1 MGLRSINNKTR
12 SRKFFLD
19 FLSLFLDLLAKIIPI
34 RLLPKYRRFSNKNPK
49 MFDFHFNTPILPHQD
64 QRSVLKVRECA
75 QSIPRINLP
84 LKMILLG
91 LKLITPNFDAF
102 FTIFWPRKIFRGSK
116 NEKNASKLG
125 VVSFNPNKIIFRD
138 NFIREIY
145 CAHSRTLK
153 TLPWPWFR
161 EGIGVLKRKSNIS
174 AFYEKT
180 VDS

>member
-75 QSIPRINLP
+75 QSISRIKLSP
-84 LKMILLG
+84 KIILLG

-102 FTIFWPRKIFRGSK
+102 FSFFDPEKFFRCAQSIRRINLPLKMIFWG
-116 NEKNASKLG
+116 
-125 VVSFNPNKIIFRD
+125 
-138 NFIREIY
+138 
-145 CAHSRTLK
+145 
-153 TLPWPWFR
+153 
-161 EGIGVLKRKSNIS
+161 
-174 AFYEKT
+174 
-180 VDS
+180 

>member
-34 RLLPKYRRFSNKNPK
+34 RLLPKYRRFSHKNPK

-75 QSIPRINLP
+75 QSISRIKLP
-84 LKMILLG
+84 PKIILLG

-102 FTIFWPRKIFRGSK
+102 FSFFDPRKIF
-116 NEKNASKLG
+116 
-125 VVSFNPNKIIFRD
+125 
-138 NFIREIY
+138 
-145 CAHSRTLK
+145 
-153 TLPWPWFR
+153 
-161 EGIGVLKRKSNIS
+161 
-174 AFYEKT
+174 
-180 VDS
+180 